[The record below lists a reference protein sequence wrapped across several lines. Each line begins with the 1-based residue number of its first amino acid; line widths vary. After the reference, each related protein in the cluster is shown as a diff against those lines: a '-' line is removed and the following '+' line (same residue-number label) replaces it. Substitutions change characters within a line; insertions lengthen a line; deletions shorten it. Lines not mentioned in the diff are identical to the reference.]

1 MTVTVAV
8 DKDAYMLVIKKQT
21 ELFEKTGK
29 KLRISDV
36 VAKAIKKGI
45 DMVEID

>member
-8 DKDAYMLVIKKQT
+8 EDNAYMLVVKKQT
-21 ELFEKTGK
+21 ELLEKTGK

-36 VAKAIKKGI
+36 VARAIIKGI
-45 DMVEID
+45 DMVEI

>member
-8 DKDAYMLVIKKQT
+8 DKGAYMLVVKKQT

-36 VAKAIKKGI
+36 VAKAIIKGI
-45 DMVEID
+45 DMIEV